1 MSPQLGKLI
10 SEACDGKKP
19 TDFIVACS
27 DGTHITPNRL
37 RDHFN
42 AAKVKAGRP
51 DLHFRTLRATGITA
65 VVAAGASLKDTV
77 GAHIPAGTLQA
88 PTSLHD
94 GRTATFGVFDG
105 PSLRQTPSTHQTAE
119 TMKRRIIRLHVILY
133 HQGVVSQKSAALD
146 GLNIV
151 GIKPFLSFGVL
162 CWNQWFWLILTVTVT
177 EMLLGFAA

>member
-1 MSPQLGKLI
+1 M
-10 SEACDGKKP
+10 
-19 TDFIVACS
+19 
-27 DGTHITPNRL
+27 
-37 RDHFN
+37 
-42 AAKVKAGRP
+42 
-51 DLHFRTLRATGITA
+51 
-65 VVAAGASLKDTV
+65 KDTV

-177 EMLLGFAA
+177 EMLLGFAAWESDTLGVSRAAGSRSGKGNDWVTPCSFERSLCWFPLVSLIAFSLQ

>member
-1 MSPQLGKLI
+1 M
-10 SEACDGKKP
+10 
-19 TDFIVACS
+19 
-27 DGTHITPNRL
+27 
-37 RDHFN
+37 
-42 AAKVKAGRP
+42 
-51 DLHFRTLRATGITA
+51 
-65 VVAAGASLKDTV
+65 KDTV

-177 EMLLGFAA
+177 EMLLGFAAWGRRHARRVAGGWITLRQG